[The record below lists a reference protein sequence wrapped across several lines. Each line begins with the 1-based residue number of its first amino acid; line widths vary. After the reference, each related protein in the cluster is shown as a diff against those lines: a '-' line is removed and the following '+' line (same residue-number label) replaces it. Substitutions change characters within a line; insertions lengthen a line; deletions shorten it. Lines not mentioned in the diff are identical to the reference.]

1 MHACADCLTDARV
14 HVGSKVQSCYRTCD
28 YISIFRLQ
36 ASQVIGIINNILT
49 EDKKSS
55 AVSLTVVSDPSD
67 CLALT
72 ALPESTEVVRSTP
85 EPEEG
90 GNSDTS
96 AECLTPT
103 YEEIMQSIMVQ

>member
-1 MHACADCLTDARV
+1 MLNRCKG
-14 HVGSKVQSCYRTCD
+14 VGSKVQSCYRTCD

-36 ASQVIGIINNILT
+36 ASQVISIINDILT
-49 EDKKSS
+49 EDKKLS

-85 EPEEG
+85 EEG